1 MITRRELLGGTIVV
15 GATEVGAVSL
25 QGEEQLLGSILRELQ
40 QLRQAAS
47 LGAEAVGRIRDV
59 RKAHLKQTGRF
70 PEFVDVGVDVF
81 EGVIDWL
88 TALEQPVSVT
98 QQGDGRYSLPLLGT
112 TVVLRPDYPDN
123 YVGQGYG
130 K

>member
-1 MITRRELLGGTIVV
+1 M
-15 GATEVGAVSL
+15 
-25 QGEEQLLGSILRELQ
+25 
-40 QLRQAAS
+40 
-47 LGAEAVGRIRDV
+47 
-59 RKAHLKQTGRF
+59 
-70 PEFVDVGVDVF
+70 DVF

-98 QQGDGRYSLPLLGT
+98 QQGDGRYTLLLLGT